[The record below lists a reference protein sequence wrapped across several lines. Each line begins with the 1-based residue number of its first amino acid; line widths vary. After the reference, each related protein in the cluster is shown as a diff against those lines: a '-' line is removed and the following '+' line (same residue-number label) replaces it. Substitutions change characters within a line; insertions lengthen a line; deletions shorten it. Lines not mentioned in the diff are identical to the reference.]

1 MELLDIQIDLFHFK
15 GLLDSI
21 GTENQENTHEQLSGR
36 LLYYISKYKNSPSVT
51 MQQANL
57 MLSHVERLFKLMIV
71 YKPEEFMEC
80 LLNTNA
86 GNELRKKGIGA
97 VLERKFATLIPLDK
111 LYLLYLEYYCREL
124 VIQGNLSES
133 VRSDTEKVLRTVD
146 EIREAERIYAEQMPV
161 DTLLLKVFDKMFEG
175 KIKLETSERIDL
187 LAGRGRLSLTVVP
200 QSENNNKQ
208 LAQMKIAC
216 KPISEGVAHLSKIG
230 VYDNLGRCQERTIH
244 GRSKNTLCGQ
254 REVIPDRRH
263 QTEYVD
269 VSFLQGSDNL
279 MAFCTLFHRITI
291 CAYG

>member
-133 VRSDTEKVLRTVD
+133 VRCDSEMVLRTV
-146 EIREAERIYAEQMPV
+146 A
-161 DTLLLKVFDKMFEG
+161 
-175 KIKLETSERIDL
+175 
-187 LAGRGRLSLTVVP
+187 
-200 QSENNNKQ
+200 
-208 LAQMKIAC
+208 
-216 KPISEGVAHLSKIG
+216 
-230 VYDNLGRCQERTIH
+230 
-244 GRSKNTLCGQ
+244 
-254 REVIPDRRH
+254 
-263 QTEYVD
+263 
-269 VSFLQGSDNL
+269 
-279 MAFCTLFHRITI
+279 
-291 CAYG
+291 